1 MSIMKKSFIIYFAA
15 GLLLTGALASCNK
28 EIGSLNGSSVDDV
41 SENPTRLELNNL
53 VVGSESGMR
62 TQIGLYLDAVGILG
76 REVYRFSGA
85 EPRYTSELL
94 GKEELTL
101 TNNVFYLTNPWNAR
115 YRVVKNC
122 NIIIAGAT
130 RSTLITDKQKK
141 GYTGFAKT
149 IKAYQLLLNLNYTE
163 TNGIRVDVA
172 DPDKLGPFLS
182 YEESLAE
189 ITKLLDEGKTEIA
202 GGEALYVLSSG
213 FDNKNVGLLKF
224 NRAIAA
230 RVAAYRKDWSAV
242 LTALSESFFDI
253 NGDFADGFYHVFST
267 GPNDQT
273 NPSYF
278 RANNTGE
285 ARLAHP
291 SFITSLTAY
300 SAADT
305 RKNKIRLRTA
315 AESSDGLTGT
325 HDLALFASNTSPMP
339 IIRQEELILLY
350 AEAKAN
356 LDQVPDAITA
366 INKIR
371 TKHGGVVYAGDATKE
386 ALISENLLQRRFSLF
401 YEGHRWIDLR
411 RYGRLDELPMDRA
424 NDTVFERMPKP
435 LTEGQ

>member
-1 MSIMKKSFIIYFAA
+1 MKKSFIINLSA
-15 GLLLTGALASCNK
+15 GLMLTGVLASCNK
-28 EIGSLNGSSVDDV
+28 EIGSLNGSSVDDM
-41 SENPTRLELNNL
+41 SENPSRLELNNM
-53 VVGSESGMR
+53 VVGSEAGMR
-62 TQIGLYLDAVGILG
+62 TQIGLYLDAVGVLG
-76 REVYRFSGA
+76 RDVYRFSGA
-85 EPRYTSELL
+85 EPRYTTELL
-94 GKEELTL
+94 GKNDLTL
-101 TNNVFYLTNPWNAR
+101 TNNVFYLSNPWNAR

-130 RSTLITDKQKK
+130 RSTLITDEQKK

-182 YEESLAE
+182 YDESLAE
-189 ITKLLDEGKTEIA
+189 ITKLLDEGKTEITE
-202 GGEALYVLSSG
+202 GEALYLLSSG

-230 RVAAYRKDWSAV
+230 RVAAYRKDWPGV
-242 LTALSESFFDI
+242 LDALNESFFNL
-253 NGDFADGFYHVFST
+253 NGDFSDGFYHVFST

-278 RANNTGE
+278 RPNNTGE
-285 ARLAHP
+285 ARLGHP
-291 SFITSLTAY
+291 SFLTDLNAY
-300 SAADT
+300 NASDD
-305 RKNKIRLRTA
+305 RKSKVRLRTA
-315 AESSDGLTGT
+315 AESSDDLTGT
-325 HDLALFASNTSPMP
+325 HDLALFASNTAPMP

-356 LDQVPDAITA
+356 LDEIQDAIDA
-366 INKIR
+366 IDKIR
-371 TKHGGVVYAGDATKE
+371 IKHSGVPYAGDETKE
-386 ALISENLLQRRFSLF
+386 ALITENLLQRRFSLF

-411 RYGRLDELPMDRA
+411 RYGRLDELPLDRT
-424 NDTVFERMPKP
+424 NDTVFERMPRP